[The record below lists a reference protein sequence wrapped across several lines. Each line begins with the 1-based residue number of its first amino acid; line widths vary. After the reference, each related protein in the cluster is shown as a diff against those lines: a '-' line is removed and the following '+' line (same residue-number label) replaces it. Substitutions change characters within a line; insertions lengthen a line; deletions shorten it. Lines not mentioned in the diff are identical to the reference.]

1 MMIADLRPLAGTL
14 RGSLADQ
21 GADAPDAASSLPARD
36 LLDCLRAL
44 GGWVA
49 PDGLAPRADFDRL
62 VEQGLLEAWP
72 GRPLYRVRPQAGD
85 DGLAR

>member
-21 GADAPDAASSLPARD
+21 GAEGADAAPDLPARD
-36 LLDCLRAL
+36 LLVCLRAL

-49 PDGLAPRADFDRL
+49 PEGLAPRADFDRL